1 MDHDEITEEK
11 EREGYYP
18 NKLDEEMK
26 DYTYGDR
33 VDPRWSYT
41 YGWGNWTHGVHGGAY
56 GGWQRAEHDLIAPKY
71 DPNAHFESPYYH
83 LKGPAGGSKS
93 AAQVDNRVPRHNVE
107 TDEWDDI
114 IDKATSG
121 NAQSLVQNATSSDLA

>member
-41 YGWGNWTHGVHGGAY
+41 YGWGNWTHGIHGGAW

-83 LKGPAGGSKS
+83 LKGTVGGSAK
-93 AAQVDNRVPRHNVE
+93 
-107 TDEWDDI
+107 
-114 IDKATSG
+114 
-121 NAQSLVQNATSSDLA
+121 